1 MNKIFFLI
9 YFFFFFN
16 SFNLVHGNNNI
27 VILDLN
33 FLVNNSNKGKFI
45 QNELNLINKKNL
57 NILKT
62 KEDTIKKKEIEI
74 KNQQNL
80 ISETELND
88 KIKIFRESVND
99 FNNLKNDLNSNFI
112 QTKNELLKDFFDQ
125 ITPLIQNYM
134 ETKSISIIID
144 KKNIFIA
151 QSNYDITKEILE
163 IINKNI
169 K

>member
-9 YFFFFFN
+9 YLFFFFN
-16 SFNLVHGNNNI
+16 SFNLVHGNNNV

-62 KEDTIKKKEIEI
+62 KKNTIKKKEIEI

-88 KIKIFRESVND
+88 KIKIFKESVND

>member
-16 SFNLVHGNNNI
+16 SFNLAHGNNN
-27 VILDLN
+27 VAILDLN

-62 KEDTIKKKEIEI
+62 KEDIIKKKEIEI

>member
-16 SFNLVHGNNNI
+16 SFNLVHGNNNV

-62 KEDTIKKKEIEI
+62 KEDAIKKKEIEI

>member
-9 YFFFFFN
+9 YLFFFFN
-16 SFNLVHGNNNI
+16 FFNLVHGNNNI

-62 KEDTIKKKEIEI
+62 KEDAIKKKEIEI

-88 KIKIFRESVND
+88 KIKIFKESVND

>member
-9 YFFFFFN
+9 YFFFIFN

-80 ISETELND
+80 LSETELND

>member
-16 SFNLVHGNNNI
+16 SFNLAHGNNN
-27 VILDLN
+27 VAILDLN

>member
-62 KEDTIKKKEIEI
+62 KEDIIKKKEIEI

>member
-16 SFNLVHGNNNI
+16 SFNLAHGNNN
-27 VILDLN
+27 VAILDLN

-62 KEDTIKKKEIEI
+62 KEDAIKKKEIEI

-99 FNNLKNDLNSNFI
+99 FNNLKDDLNSNFI
-112 QTKNELLKDFFDQ
+112 QTKNELLKDFFDK

>member
-16 SFNLVHGNNNI
+16 SFNLAHGNNNV

-62 KEDTIKKKEIEI
+62 KEDAIKKKEIEI

>member
-16 SFNLVHGNNNI
+16 SFNLVHGNNNV

-88 KIKIFRESVND
+88 KIKIFKESVND

>member
-16 SFNLVHGNNNI
+16 SFNLAHGNNNV

-62 KEDTIKKKEIEI
+62 KEDIIKKKEIEI

>member
-9 YFFFFFN
+9 YFFFIFN

-62 KEDTIKKKEIEI
+62 KEDTIKKK
-74 KNQQNL
+74 K
-80 ISETELND
+80 
-88 KIKIFRESVND
+88 
-99 FNNLKNDLNSNFI
+99 LKLR
-112 QTKNELLKDFFDQ
+112 
-125 ITPLIQNYM
+125 
-134 ETKSISIIID
+134 
-144 KKNIFIA
+144 
-151 QSNYDITKEILE
+151 
-163 IINKNI
+163 INKIYYLKLN
-169 K
+169 

>member
-16 SFNLVHGNNNI
+16 SFNLVHGNNNV

-80 ISETELND
+80 LSETELND

>member
-16 SFNLVHGNNNI
+16 SFNLAHGNNNV

-62 KEDTIKKKEIEI
+62 KEDAIKKKEIEI

-99 FNNLKNDLNSNFI
+99 FNNLKDDLNSNFI
-112 QTKNELLKDFFDQ
+112 QTKNELLKDFFDK

-163 IINKNI
+163 ISNKNI

>member
-16 SFNLVHGNNNI
+16 SFNLVHGNNNV

>member
-16 SFNLVHGNNNI
+16 SFNLAHGNNN
-27 VILDLN
+27 VAILDLN

-62 KEDTIKKKEIEI
+62 KEDAIKKKEIEI

-99 FNNLKNDLNSNFI
+99 FNNLKDDLNSNFI

>member
-9 YFFFFFN
+9 YLFFFFTF
-16 SFNLVHGNNNI
+16 FNLVHGNNNI

-62 KEDTIKKKEIEI
+62 KEDAIKKKEIEI

-151 QSNYDITKEILE
+151 HSNYDITKEILE